1 LGVIRRDDGN
11 YTTITPRAA
20 APALRQARVDA
31 AREYRRRHEVYTQ
44 QRSEYLRSRA
54 ENLRDLPDLEEVNG
68 SPDLRR
74 RPPSD
79 PSFQLCS
86 AEGMSDQARAIVK
99 SALAEPGSFSHIKL
113 NCLNGSEFWDL
124 LLSLVVHQVAAAAE
138 VERTSEALGLHGNIL
153 TSPLQ
158 ELINVITREHRARP
172 YFLKLQA
179 ASIVSL
185 NPMNM
190 APFELQAL
198 IGNKRV
204 QALLGR
210 TPPVEVIFQSIEMTV
225 RRFFPDDHERIMVQM
240 QNAQLSPKEHMK
252 LVKNKGELA
261 VWVLTKS
268 GLQGVRQYS
277 PQIFDLSSIQE
288 QVDEEEYARIEE
300 MSMGASI
307 TSMYHFDSEPQ
318 TTEHLE
324 NETHQEMEGV
334 AMGQDVEGAEGDQ
347 IYEDL
352 DPLDPMGSILSRAL
366 RLSRTVVA
374 SKSKL
379 LNQYMLTSFDT
390 VEYVHEQVLQDVSPA
405 VEFGYPLHEID
416 FHYAGVQDI
425 EAVKILMA
433 KVVTP
438 WVEKY
443 YPDAIQ
449 VVKLF
454 IAKKSLDELIQ
465 LCQAPFQLGKEVETL
480 KLILCTPKAEAG
492 EDKQCRDQDPV
503 VALPKDQS
511 ECIIQVELSSSVDP
525 HEFLG
530 TIEDFLRELEPE
542 HEGTVVDAW
551 VLNKDL
557 SESKLSGSQDQ
568 TIRIRVQASFNF
580 HDFFAIERDASDFKK
595 KYCEIVKVAGGN
607 GKILTVVPSSYKM
620 AAWLPY
626 ITPDESM
633 EKFRMLIRSLKN
645 SMVQEGTYEIDWDEN
660 YSFGTSV
667 RMIQVKADPAAI
679 PHLKKIL
686 EENSP
691 IQCAG
696 KIFHPILQGEDVDS
710 PFYRD
715 VLDEHDRYVNR
726 RRLLRVDEI
735 PKWFKPDKAVVTEAI
750 YGSVIPQ
757 DREQWTVSDL
767 LLHLSP
773 SGISEAWQDR
783 VFIQVLPGNT
793 ANSMSIVYDET
804 KRAEALSLREEI
816 LRIVTA
822 AIGEES
828 ASHLIIE
835 SYPEAGGVLLRGAV
849 GEEPLAQD
857 GNESID
863 SEESIEPHL
872 RKPPPEQMEIEQ
884 RMGRLEEVAKNLE
897 TLIAKVGTLD
907 LKLDR
912 FSVSLTYR

>member
-1 LGVIRRDDGN
+1 LGEVIRQDDGN

-20 APALRQARVDA
+20 APALRQARVNA
-31 AREYRRRHEVYTQ
+31 AREYRRRHEEYTQ

-68 SPDLRR
+68 SPDSSRS
-74 RPPSD
+74 PSSD

-86 AEGMSDQARAIVK
+86 AEGMSDQARAIVR
-99 SALAEPGSFSHIKL
+99 SALAEPGSFSHIQL

-124 LLSLVVHQVAAAAE
+124 VLSLVVHQVAAAAE
-138 VERTSEALGLHGNIL
+138 VERTSAALGLHGNIL

-179 ASIVSL
+179 ASPVSL

-190 APFELQAL
+190 APFELQSL
-198 IGNKRV
+198 IGSKRV

-210 TPPVEVIFQSIEMTV
+210 TPPVEMIFQSIEMTV

-240 QNAQLSPKEHMK
+240 QSAQLSPKEHIK

-307 TSMYHFDSEPQ
+307 TTPFQFDSETQPAEQLENGAPQ
-318 TTEHLE
+318 GME
-324 NETHQEMEGV
+324 NETVGQSEEGGEV
-334 AMGQDVEGAEGDQ
+334 DQ
-347 IYEDL
+347 IYENL
-352 DPLDPMGSILSRAL
+352 DPLDPMESVLTRAL
-366 RLSRTVVA
+366 RISRTVVA
-374 SKSKL
+374 SKAKL
-379 LNQYMLTSFDT
+379 LNQYMLQSFDT
-390 VEYVHEQVLQDVSPA
+390 VEYVHDLVPRDVSPA
-405 VEFGYPLHEID
+405 MEVGYPLDEID
-416 FHYAGVQDI
+416 FSYAGVQDS
-425 EAVKILMA
+425 EAVAILMA
-433 KVVTP
+433 KVISP

-443 YPDAIQ
+443 YPDAVQ

-454 IAKKSLDELIQ
+454 IGKKTLDELIQ
-465 LCQAPFQLGKEVETL
+465 LCQAPFQLNKEVEKL
-480 KLILCTPKAEAG
+480 KLILCTPKTEPSV
-492 EDKQCRDQDPV
+492 DKQSREQDPV
-503 VALPKDQS
+503 IALPKDSS
-511 ECIIQVELSSSVDP
+511 ESIIQVELPSNVDP
-525 HEFLG
+525 HAFLES
-530 TIEDFLRELEPE
+530 IEDFLRELESE

-557 SESKLSGSQDQ
+557 SESKLSSGQEQ
-568 TIRIRVQASFNF
+568 TLRIRVQASFNF
-580 HDFFAIERDASDFKK
+580 VDFFSIERDASEFKK
-595 KYCEIVKVAGGN
+595 KYCELVKVAGGH
-607 GKILTVVPSSYKM
+607 GKILTVVPSAFKM

-633 EKFRMLIRSLKN
+633 EKFRMMIRTLKN
-645 SMVQEGTYEIDWDEN
+645 LMVNEGTYEIDWDEN
-660 YSFGTSV
+660 YSFETPV

-696 KIFHPILQGEDVDS
+696 KVFHPILEGEDVDS

-715 VLDEHDRYVNR
+715 VLVEHERNVNC
-726 RRLLRVDEI
+726 RRLLRVDNV

-750 YGSVIPQ
+750 YGSEIPQ
-757 DREQWTVSDL
+757 DRMHWTVSDL
-767 LLHLSP
+767 LLCLSP
-773 SGISEAWQDR
+773 SGISEAKQDR
-783 VFIQVLPGNT
+783 VFTQVLPGNT
-793 ANSMSIVYDET
+793 T
-804 KRAEALSLREEI
+804 
-816 LRIVTA
+816 T
-822 AIGEES
+822 
-828 ASHLIIE
+828 
-835 SYPEAGGVLLRGAV
+835 
-849 GEEPLAQD
+849 
-857 GNESID
+857 
-863 SEESIEPHL
+863 
-872 RKPPPEQMEIEQ
+872 
-884 RMGRLEEVAKNLE
+884 
-897 TLIAKVGTLD
+897 
-907 LKLDR
+907 
-912 FSVSLTYR
+912 